1 MAKKNFSLNYLF
13 ATFFY
18 SGYLPKAP
26 GTWGTLASLIV
37 LFIPT
42 EFRFNSLLIL
52 LIASFFLSL
61 YSIKLIEK
69 ESGYDPGFVVID
81 EAIGMW
87 ILLLFD
93 FINNDIYFLLLSI
106 ILFRVFDIWKPYP
119 INKVNN
125 KKGAFF
131 VVFDDVLASL
141 YSLAILGI
149 LNYFLM
155 QHK

>member
-1 MAKKNFSLNYLF
+1 MAKKNYNLNYLF

-18 SGYLPKAP
+18 SGYLTKAP

-37 LFIPT
+37 LLIPV
-42 EFRFNSLLIL
+42 EYRFNSIIIL
-52 LIASFFLSL
+52 LIFSFILSL
-61 YSIKLIEK
+61 YSIKQIEK

-93 FINNDIYFLLLSI
+93 FIVNNIYFLLLSI
-106 ILFRVFDIWKPYP
+106 ILFRFFDIWKPYP

-131 VVFDDVLASL
+131 VVFDDILASL
-141 YSLAILGI
+141 YTIAILGLLKYI
-149 LNYFLM
+149 L
-155 QHK
+155 

>member
-1 MAKKNFSLNYLF
+1 MDNKKNFSLNYLF

-37 LFIPT
+37 LLIPCDLRFISIL
-42 EFRFNSLLIL
+42 SLI
-52 LIASFFLSL
+52 IVSFIVSL
-61 YSIKLIEK
+61 YSIKIIEN

-93 FINNDIYFLLLSI
+93 FIVNDIYFLIASV

-119 INKVNN
+119 IKLVNN

-131 VVFDDVLASL
+131 VIFDDILASL
-141 YSLAILGI
+141 FTLTILV
-149 LNYFLM
+149 FLFYLTE
-155 QHK
+155 